1 MCRQLAQEA
10 LNEGRG
16 RDPGDTG
23 NASGMRSTP
32 SSLNEGRGRDPGDTT
47 LGPCVNRATS
57 TLNEG
62 RGRDPG
68 DTRIEAPLILEEP
81 RSTKA
86 GAETPATLSEDEALI
101 LK

>member
-23 NASGMRSTP
+23 REKRIISRGSA
-32 SSLNEGRGRDPGDTT
+32 LNEGR
-47 LGPCVNRATS
+47 S
-57 TLNEG
+57 
-62 RGRDPG
+62 RDPG

-86 GAETPATLSEDEALI
+86 GAETPATQVP
-101 LK
+101 LKP

>member
-1 MCRQLAQEA
+1 MSIVPPPT

-23 NASGMRSTP
+23 REKRIISRGSA
-32 SSLNEGRGRDPGDTT
+32 LNEGR
-47 LGPCVNRATS
+47 S
-57 TLNEG
+57 
-62 RGRDPG
+62 RDPG